1 MSVRNTECSV
11 SEYLSLEDIANE
23 RGESPFKVARAL
35 TRKECI
41 LYLHFGD
48 GKGRLLCITE
58 KMIDGSYD
66 LYQGKKGDYPMTLK
80 SQHECVKRLS
90 NN

>member
-41 LYLHFGD
+41 LLPF
-48 GKGRLLCITE
+48 K
-58 KMIDGSYD
+58 
-66 LYQGKKGDYPMTLK
+66 TLAK
-80 SQHECVKRLS
+80 ALRFKLNEQ
-90 NN
+90 N